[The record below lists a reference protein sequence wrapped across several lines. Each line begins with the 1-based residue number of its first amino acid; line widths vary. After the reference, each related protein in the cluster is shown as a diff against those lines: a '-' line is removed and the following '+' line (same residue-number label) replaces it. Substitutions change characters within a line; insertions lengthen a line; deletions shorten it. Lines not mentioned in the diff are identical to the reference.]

1 MIMSLEMGKEE
12 YEKGMKSNDQKK
24 KTIKKFVEEPSY
36 NADIRTLIRDLVL
49 KEREEMG
56 IRDII
61 NLMDVLY
68 KLAGIPIEPPIKR
81 VKTD

>member
-1 MIMSLEMGKEE
+1 MGKEE

-24 KTIKKFVEEPSY
+24 KTIKKFVDEPSY
-36 NADIRTLIRDLVL
+36 NADIRTLVRDLVL

-68 KLAGIPIEPPIKR
+68 ELAGIPIEPPMKR
-81 VKTD
+81 LKTDQ